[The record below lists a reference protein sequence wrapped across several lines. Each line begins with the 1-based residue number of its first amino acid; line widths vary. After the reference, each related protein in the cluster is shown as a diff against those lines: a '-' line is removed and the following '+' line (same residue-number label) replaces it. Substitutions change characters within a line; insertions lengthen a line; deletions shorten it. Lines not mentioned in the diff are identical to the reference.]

1 MLAAFLL
8 QSPNT
13 SASIPLPN
21 GVETLLEPILDLR
34 AQAESS
40 AGEKRQAAFEKSEK
54 LVAGLFQVKTKNS
67 DEALVVLMNFY
78 VGESLQ
84 ADLVHEVTLRG
95 KRMLP
100 LLLKYRKESVTFTD
114 RKYTQSMLLADDIR
128 QRDFDNAIDSVKR
141 GRVFKVD

>member
-8 QSPNT
+8 QAPYT
-13 SASIPLPN
+13 SASIPLRE
-21 GVETLLEPILDLR
+21 GVQTLLEPILDLR

-40 AGEKRQAAFEKSEK
+40 AGEKQQVAFEKSQK

-114 RKYTQSMLLADDIR
+114 RKYPQSMLLADDIR
-128 QRDFDNAIDSVKR
+128 QRDFDNAIDSVKK